1 MELKERI
8 LAETFRLFS
17 LNGIKSV
24 TMDDIARAVGISKR
38 TLYEIFADKESLV
51 YGCVCGL
58 DKQRAEGRDQFI
70 ASSPSVIEFF
80 FAFLDHMS
88 SEMKDFNRNFIR
100 DMKRYHP
107 RVFELHN
114 QCKHQHTQD
123 MVATIIRGQQQGVI
137 RNDINVELSLRLVE
151 SQVDNFWFSDTPEM
165 TKFDIVEYFEQMIL
179 IYLRGICTPK
189 GLELVEEYCQKRTR
203 EIK

>member
-8 LAETFRLFS
+8 LAESFKQYS

-38 TLYEIFADKESLV
+38 TLYEIFADKEALV
-51 YGCVCGL
+51 RACVIGL
-58 DKQRAEGRDQFI
+58 EQCRVQERDRFI
-70 ASSPSVIEFF
+70 ATSPSVIEFF

-88 SEMKDFNRNFIR
+88 SEMKDFNRNFMR

-107 RVFELHN
+107 KVYELHH
-114 QCKHQHTQD
+114 QCKDQHTRD
-123 MVATIIRGQQQGVI
+123 LIETVLRGQQQGVI
-137 RNDINVELSLRLVE
+137 RDDINVELSIRLVE
-151 SQVDNFWFSDTPEM
+151 IQVDNFWFSDTPEM